1 MIYLFTGMLLLTVA
15 AIAGAHFGLMWLFRE
30 DSESSARSA
39 ARPTSRESGIWRA
52 FVLWRRGKPPLIADR
67 SNIKR

>member
-1 MIYLFTGMLLLTVA
+1 MVYLFMGMLLLTVA

-30 DSESSARSA
+30 DGEASD
-39 ARPTSRESGIWRA
+39 RPVLRPASRDAGIWRA

-67 SNIKR
+67 ANPKR